1 MDSGKNGLIAL
12 LPNTRVVKCKYS
24 ASQKQNVFNNKD
36 HWYNILLTFILK
48 FRDRF

>member
-24 ASQKQNVFNNKD
+24 VSQKQNVFNNK
-36 HWYNILLTFILK
+36 YNILLTFILK